1 MTIRSLF
8 LASTLLATLSAPA
21 IAQRALPTAVTPD
34 PAVAA
39 IRDKALQDDV
49 AYDIVS
55 GLTTEI
61 GPRPDG
67 SPAEERARQ
76 WALVKLKA
84 LGFQNV
90 RVEPYELKNVW
101 IRGVETAEVV
111 APFPQPLRLTAL
123 GNS

>member
-76 WALVKLKA
+76 WALVKL
-84 LGFQNV
+84 NV
-90 RVEPYELKNVW
+90 TVVW
-101 IRGVETAEVV
+101 KS
-111 APFPQPLRLTAL
+111 L
-123 GNS
+123 